1 MDLDLNALT
10 EAQLLALNR
19 RIVERL
25 KYLQQ
30 TRVHQMMMK
39 FSVGERVGFET
50 REGRFVSGILV
61 RNNKKTVTVIS
72 DDHHQWNVSPAL
84 LKRVLENDR

>member
-1 MDLDLNALT
+1 MDLDLNVLT

-30 TRVHQMMMK
+30 TRTHQTMMK

-50 REGRFVSGILV
+50 REGRFVSGTLV
-61 RNNKKTVTVIS
+61 RFNKKTVTVIS
-72 DDHHQWNVSPAL
+72 DEHQQWNVAPVHL
-84 LKRVLENDR
+84 RRVIE

>member
-1 MDLDLNALT
+1 MDLDLNALI

-30 TRVHQMMMK
+30 TRNHQTMMK

-61 RNNKKTVTVIS
+61 RFNRKTVTVIS
-72 DDHHQWNVSPAL
+72 DDHHHWNVAPAYL
-84 LKRVLENDR
+84 RRVLE